1 MKKLCSLV
9 IGMLSILLLSGPM
22 ASAANG
28 ITVRGQFEGAYAK
41 NVYRFV
47 TPEGQEISAMMEN
60 GGKIMSYTPFQAS
73 GYIAHNQ
80 AQQSILIIQKV
91 AYEDRLPNQP
101 IVSYRKDVEDSSS
114 KIMTRK
120 PSKVEIT
127 RDAGYFQGP
136 VKSDLNNW
144 YQVNPGALRID
155 QLDGYQVAWNLSGIP
170 MGTKICT
177 VGRLISSAE
186 GGLMN
191 FRTAQGTNIL
201 VDLNGAVV
209 PMGQRVTILGIIS
222 SPSVL
227 MIQFVHSIGSE

>member
-1 MKKLCSLV
+1 
-9 IGMLSILLLSGPM
+9 MLSILLLSGPM

-28 ITVRGQFEGAYAK
+28 ITVRGQSEGAYAE
-41 NVYRFV
+41 NIYRFV
-47 TPEGQEISAMMEN
+47 TPEGQEIPAMMEN

-101 IVSYRKDVEDSSS
+101 MVSYRKDVEDSSS

-170 MGTKICT
+170 MRTKICT
-177 VGRLISSAE
+177 VGRIISSAE

-191 FRTAQGTNIL
+191 FRTAQGTTIL

-209 PMGQRVTILGIIS
+209 PMGQRVTILGSIS

>member
-1 MKKLCSLV
+1 MVLLIFNVFALSKVAVNRSERLSYEKIVFSCDWSV
-9 IGMLSILLLSGPM
+9 I
-22 ASAANG
+22 N
-28 ITVRGQFEGAYAK
+28 T
-41 NVYRFV
+41 
-47 TPEGQEISAMMEN
+47 
-60 GGKIMSYTPFQAS
+60 
-73 GYIAHNQ
+73 IA
-80 AQQSILIIQKV
+80 V
-91 AYEDRLPNQP
+91 GAYEDCLPNQP
-101 IVSYRKDVEDSSS
+101 MVSYRKDVEDSSS

-120 PSKVEIT
+120 PPKVEIT

-170 MGTKICT
+170 MRTKICT
-177 VGRLISSAE
+177 VGRIISSAE

-191 FRTAQGTNIL
+191 FRTAQGTTIL